1 MFKKFPL
8 LTLACLSILSCGSER
23 NYYVLSPAGKAP
35 LKQGVGLGIGPINM
49 ADYLV
54 ERPYLIFQSS
64 PHKMEMSDLH
74 EWSGDLSDNFA
85 RVLGTNLGRR
95 LGTGNIHS
103 YPWNPKSTIRYQV
116 TVDLNQFHGD
126 DQGDAVLEASWRVYA
141 LPGSSIV
148 RSHTSTLRT
157 PLEKD
162 GYESLVAAQSKLVDL
177 LSAEIA
183 AAIR

>member
-1 MFKKFPL
+1 MFKKSSFL
-8 LTLACLSILSCGSER
+8 VLACFALLSCGSER
-23 NYYVLSPAGKAP
+23 NYYVLSPAGKTP
-35 LKQGVGLGIGPINM
+35 LKQGIGLGIGPINM

-64 PHKMEMSDLH
+64 PYKMEMSDLH
-74 EWSGDLSDNFA
+74 EWSGDLSDNFG

-103 YPWNPKSTIRYQV
+103 YPSNPKSKNRYQIA
-116 TVDLNQFHGD
+116 VDLNQFHGD

-141 LPGSSIV
+141 LPGSTIV
-148 RSHTSTLRT
+148 RSHTSTLRC

-162 GYESLVAAQSKLVDL
+162 GYESLVAAQSILVDM